1 MKKIAFLRALA
12 LLTSCL
18 LVGCTGKPAAPAST
32 GGSAAGAD
40 GAAGQPVT
48 LTFLNKYPEDNYRPY
63 FEQAIR
69 DFEALHPGVTIQMES
84 VSDEQ
89 IKDKLRVIAGG
100 ELPDIF
106 FTWPGEF
113 QRKFDRAGLTLDV
126 TSYLD
131 ADPAWQSGFLPAV
144 LETGVYEGRNH
155 SIPFRYSAMFILYNK
170 AIFEKYSL
178 SEPKTY
184 EEFLNICETLKQ
196 NGETPLLFGNA
207 QTWYGAWYSGT
218 FNQLCV
224 PYDTKMND
232 YNPAVGEFT
241 DPGYIQALQSIV
253 DLQTKGY
260 FSPNV
265 LSVDYYQAREQFCAG
280 QGAMIVDATSQFSIY
295 EENCAEDWGFF
306 KVPPIAG
313 AKGSADYI
321 TGGAEAYAISA
332 KTQAP
337 DMAVE
342 FVKFLTTKEQA
353 YKMTQETGLPNPI
366 IGGIDEN
373 NSSARLV
380 EAIDMV
386 NQYKGIAAWL
396 DTDVEAKVAD
406 AFMTAVS
413 DCLGGK
419 DPAEAMKSV
428 QAAAKEVRDSQG

>member
-1 MKKIAFLRALA
+1 
-12 LLTSCL
+12 
-18 LVGCTGKPAAPAST
+18 
-32 GGSAAGAD
+32 
-40 GAAGQPVT
+40 
-48 LTFLNKYPEDNYRPY
+48 
-63 FEQAIR
+63 
-69 DFEALHPGVTIQMES
+69 
-84 VSDEQ
+84 
-89 IKDKLRVIAGG
+89 
-100 ELPDIF
+100 
-106 FTWPGEF
+106 
-113 QRKFDRAGLTLDV
+113 
-126 TSYLD
+126 
-131 ADPAWQSGFLPAV
+131 
-144 LETGVYEGRNH
+144 
-155 SIPFRYSAMFILYNK
+155 
-170 AIFEKYSL
+170 
-178 SEPKTY
+178 
-184 EEFLNICETLKQ
+184 
-196 NGETPLLFGNA
+196 
-207 QTWYGAWYSGT
+207 
-218 FNQLCV
+218 
-224 PYDTKMND
+224 
-232 YNPAVGEFT
+232 
-241 DPGYIQALQSIV
+241 
-253 DLQTKGY
+253 
-260 FSPNV
+260 
-265 LSVDYYQAREQFCAG
+265 
-280 QGAMIVDATSQFSIY
+280 MIVDATSQFSSY
-295 EENCAEDWGFF
+295 EDNCAEEWGFF

>member
-1 MKKIAFLRALA
+1 
-12 LLTSCL
+12 
-18 LVGCTGKPAAPAST
+18 
-32 GGSAAGAD
+32 
-40 GAAGQPVT
+40 
-48 LTFLNKYPEDNYRPY
+48 
-63 FEQAIR
+63 
-69 DFEALHPGVTIQMES
+69 
-84 VSDEQ
+84 
-89 IKDKLRVIAGG
+89 
-100 ELPDIF
+100 
-106 FTWPGEF
+106 
-113 QRKFDRAGLTLDV
+113 
-126 TSYLD
+126 
-131 ADPAWQSGFLPAV
+131 
-144 LETGVYEGRNH
+144 
-155 SIPFRYSAMFILYNK
+155 
-170 AIFEKYSL
+170 
-178 SEPKTY
+178 
-184 EEFLNICETLKQ
+184 
-196 NGETPLLFGNA
+196 LFGNA

>member
-1 MKKIAFLRALA
+1 MLSLF
-12 LLTSCL
+12 
-18 LVGCTGKPAAPAST
+18 CT
-32 GGSAAGAD
+32 
-40 GAAGQPVT
+40 
-48 LTFLNKYPEDNYRPY
+48 
-63 FEQAIR
+63 I
-69 DFEALHPGVTIQMES
+69 
-84 VSDEQ
+84 
-89 IKDKLRVIAGG
+89 
-100 ELPDIF
+100 
-106 FTWPGEF
+106 
-113 QRKFDRAGLTLDV
+113 GL
-126 TSYLD
+126 Y
-131 ADPAWQSGFLPAV
+131 
-144 LETGVYEGRNH
+144 
-155 SIPFRYSAMFILYNK
+155 IL
-170 AIFEKYSL
+170 
-178 SEPKTY
+178 
-184 EEFLNICETLKQ
+184 Q
-196 NGETPLLFGNA
+196 
-207 QTWYGAWYSGT
+207 
-218 FNQLCV
+218 
-224 PYDTKMND
+224 
-232 YNPAVGEFT
+232 
-241 DPGYIQALQSIV
+241 IQALQSIV

-313 AKGSADYI
+313 AGGSADYI